1 MQIKISEIAS
11 KLGADVIN
19 APSEEAFINGLA
31 ALAEAGP
38 QDLSFFHHEK
48 YLNDLRT
55 TEAGAVLVPEGL
67 NEVIEQV
74 PLIKVK
80 SPSLAFNE
88 IAKELYESDGEQK
101 NLGVHETA
109 VTGDDVKIDS
119 NSVSIGPHVVVG
131 SGTKIG
137 KGSVISAGVR
147 IGSEVNIGEDCTL
160 FPNVVV
166 YNNSMVSNRVIIHG
180 GSVIGSDGFGYEFDG
195 STHQKIVHFGHVEIG
210 SDVEIGANCTIDRG
224 RFGKTLIGE
233 GTKIDNLCQVGHNV
247 IIGKHCIIVADT
259 AIGGSS
265 KIGDY
270 VTMAAQVG
278 IAGHLEVGAHS
289 VLVARTG
296 VTKSLPGGEPGKPA
310 FYSSFPAGPHEVKR
324 KEMVYPRKIPKV
336 LSRLKSI
343 EDRLS
348 KEGGI

>member
-109 VTGDDVKIDS
+109 VIGDDVKIDS

-166 YNNSMVSNRVIIHG
+166 YNNSMISNRVIIHG

-348 KEGGI
+348 EGGI

>member
-109 VTGDDVKIDS
+109 VIGDDVKIDS
-119 NSVSIGPHVVVG
+119 NSVSIGPHVVVE

-166 YNNSMVSNRVIIHG
+166 YNNSMISNRVIIHG

-348 KEGGI
+348 KGGI

>member
-109 VTGDDVKIDS
+109 IIGDDVKIDS

-147 IGSEVNIGEDCTL
+147 IGSEVNIGENCTL

-166 YNNSMVSNRVIIHG
+166 YNNSMISNRVIIHG

-195 STHQKIVHFGHVEIG
+195 STHQKIVHFGHVVIG

>member
-38 QDLSFFHHEK
+38 QDLSFFHHKK

-109 VTGDDVKIDS
+109 VIGDDVKIDS

-166 YNNSMVSNRVIIHG
+166 YNNSMISNRVIIHG

-348 KEGGI
+348 KGGI

>member
-1 MQIKISEIAS
+1 VQIKISEIAS

-109 VTGDDVKIDS
+109 VIGDDVKIDS

-166 YNNSMVSNRVIIHG
+166 YKNSMISNRVIIHG

-348 KEGGI
+348 EGGI

>member
-1 MQIKISEIAS
+1 VQIKISEIAS

-31 ALAEAGP
+31 ALADAGP

-109 VTGDDVKIDS
+109 VIGGDVKIDS

-166 YNNSMVSNRVIIHG
+166 YNNSMISNRVIIHG

-348 KEGGI
+348 KGGI

>member
-109 VTGDDVKIDS
+109 VIGDDVKIDS
-119 NSVSIGPHVVVG
+119 NSVSIGPHVVVE

-137 KGSVISAGVR
+137 KGSVISAG
-147 IGSEVNIGEDCTL
+147 
-160 FPNVVV
+160 
-166 YNNSMVSNRVIIHG
+166 
-180 GSVIGSDGFGYEFDG
+180 
-195 STHQKIVHFGHVEIG
+195 
-210 SDVEIGANCTIDRG
+210 A
-224 RFGKTLIGE
+224 
-233 GTKIDNLCQVGHNV
+233 
-247 IIGKHCIIVADT
+247 
-259 AIGGSS
+259 
-265 KIGDY
+265 
-270 VTMAAQVG
+270 
-278 IAGHLEVGAHS
+278 
-289 VLVARTG
+289 
-296 VTKSLPGGEPGKPA
+296 
-310 FYSSFPAGPHEVKR
+310 
-324 KEMVYPRKIPKV
+324 
-336 LSRLKSI
+336 
-343 EDRLS
+343 
-348 KEGGI
+348 

>member
-11 KLGADVIN
+11 KLGADLIN
-19 APSEEAFINGLA
+19 APSEEAFVTGLA
-31 ALAEAGP
+31 SLAEAGP
-38 QDLSFFHHEK
+38 HDLSFFHHEK
-48 YLNDLRT
+48 YLNDLRNT
-55 TEAGAVLVPEGL
+55 QAGAVLVPEGL
-67 NEVIEQV
+67 KEVIEQV
-74 PLIKVK
+74 PILKVK

-88 IAKELYESDGEQK
+88 MAKELYASSQEKQQS
-101 NLGVHETA
+101 GVHKTA
-109 VTGDDVKIDS
+109 VIGDKVKIDP

-131 SGTKIG
+131 SGTTIG

-147 IGSEVNIGEDCTL
+147 IGSEVNIGEDCSF

-166 YNNSMVSNRVIIHG
+166 YNNSIISDRVIIHG

-210 SDVEIGANCTIDRG
+210 KDVEIGANCTIDRG

-278 IAGHLEVGAHS
+278 IAGHIEVGAHS

-296 VTKSLPGGEPGKPA
+296 VTKSLPGGVPGKPA

-343 EDRLS
+343 EDHLS
-348 KEGGI
+348 ASDE

>member
-38 QDLSFFHHEK
+38 QDLSFFHHKK

-109 VTGDDVKIDS
+109 VIGDDVKMDS

-166 YNNSMVSNRVIIHG
+166 YKNSMISNRVIIHG

-348 KEGGI
+348 EGGI

>member
-38 QDLSFFHHEK
+38 QDLSFFHHKK

-109 VTGDDVKIDS
+109 VIGDDVKIDS

-166 YNNSMVSNRVIIHG
+166 YNNSMISNRVIIHG

>member
-48 YLNDLRT
+48 YLNHLRT

-109 VTGDDVKIDS
+109 VIGDDVKMDS

-166 YNNSMVSNRVIIHG
+166 YKNSMISNRVIIHG

-348 KEGGI
+348 EGGI

>member
-109 VTGDDVKIDS
+109 VIGDDVKIDS

-131 SGTKIG
+131 PGTKIG

-166 YNNSMVSNRVIIHG
+166 YNNSMITNRVIIHG

-348 KEGGI
+348 KGGI

>member
-1 MQIKISEIAS
+1 VQIKISEIAS

-109 VTGDDVKIDS
+109 VIGDDVKIDS

-131 SGTKIG
+131 PGTKIG

-166 YNNSMVSNRVIIHG
+166 YNNSMITNRVIIHG

-348 KEGGI
+348 KGGI

>member
-109 VTGDDVKIDS
+109 VIGDDVKIDS

-166 YNNSMVSNRVIIHG
+166 YNNSMISNRVIIHG

-296 VTKSLPGGEPGKPA
+296 VTKSLPGGEPGKPV

-348 KEGGI
+348 KGGI

>member
-1 MQIKISEIAS
+1 VQIKISEIAS

-109 VTGDDVKIDS
+109 VIGDNVKIDS

-166 YNNSMVSNRVIIHG
+166 YNNSMISNRVIIHG

-348 KEGGI
+348 KGGI

>member
-109 VTGDDVKIDS
+109 IIGDNVKIDS

>member
-31 ALAEAGP
+31 ALADAGP

-109 VTGDDVKIDS
+109 VIGGDVKIDS

-166 YNNSMVSNRVIIHG
+166 YNNSMISNRVIIHG

-278 IAGHLEVGAHS
+278 IAGHIEVGAHS

-348 KEGGI
+348 KGGI

>member
-31 ALAEAGP
+31 ALADAGP

-109 VTGDDVKIDS
+109 VIGGDVKIDS

-166 YNNSMVSNRVIIHG
+166 YNNSMISNRVIIHG

-278 IAGHLEVGAHS
+278 IAGHIEVGAHS

-296 VTKSLPGGEPGKPA
+296 VTKSLSGGEPGKPA

-348 KEGGI
+348 KGGI

>member
-109 VTGDDVKIDS
+109 VIGDDVKIDS

-166 YNNSMVSNRVIIHG
+166 YKNSMISNRVIIHG

-348 KEGGI
+348 EGGI

>member
-19 APSEEAFINGLA
+19 APSEGAFINGLA

-109 VTGDDVKIDS
+109 VIGDDVKIDS
-119 NSVSIGPHVVVG
+119 NSASIGPHVVVG

-166 YNNSMVSNRVIIHG
+166 YNNSMISNRVIIHG

-278 IAGHLEVGAHS
+278 IAGHLEV
-289 VLVARTG
+289 
-296 VTKSLPGGEPGKPA
+296 
-310 FYSSFPAGPHEVKR
+310 
-324 KEMVYPRKIPKV
+324 
-336 LSRLKSI
+336 
-343 EDRLS
+343 
-348 KEGGI
+348 

>member
-109 VTGDDVKIDS
+109 VIGDDVKIDS

-166 YNNSMVSNRVIIHG
+166 YNNSMISNRVIIHG

-348 KEGGI
+348 KGGI

>member
-109 VTGDDVKIDS
+109 VIGDDVKIDS
-119 NSVSIGPHVVVG
+119 NSASIGPHVVVG

-166 YNNSMVSNRVIIHG
+166 YNNSMISNRVIIHG

-348 KEGGI
+348 KGGI

>member
-109 VTGDDVKIDS
+109 IIGDDVKIDS

-147 IGSEVNIGEDCTL
+147 IGSEVNIGENCTL

-166 YNNSMVSNRVIIHG
+166 YNNSMISNRVIIHG

>member
-31 ALAEAGP
+31 ALADAGP

-109 VTGDDVKIDS
+109 VIGGDVKIDS

-166 YNNSMVSNRVIIHG
+166 YNNSMISNRVIIHG

-278 IAGHLEVGAHS
+278 IAGHIEVGAHS

-296 VTKSLPGGEPGKPA
+296 VTKSLSGGEPGKPA

-324 KEMVYPRKIPKV
+324 KEMGYPRKIPKV

-348 KEGGI
+348 KGGI

>member
-109 VTGDDVKIDS
+109 VIGDDVKIDS
-119 NSVSIGPHVVVG
+119 NFVSIGPHVVVG

-166 YNNSMVSNRVIIHG
+166 YNNSMISNRVIIHG

-348 KEGGI
+348 EGGI